1 LSAIRTLL
9 GFPSMWS
16 ALTRVTVLIGSILV
30 FDLSARAA
38 VLLYVFEAWVCLSFR
53 LGMREPVQH
62 NGSGPT
68 GPGAPRVALRALVA
82 ALITVPIL
90 VMPGLLICGV
100 LFAGESISQLLGRL
114 AIERG
119 LVGSAVTVLVA
130 EIFDAMRILR
140 RMRAGLSGAPD
151 AYFVLARVWV
161 LILPAMVMAELR
173 LPAGIES
180 WLMLLA
186 MIGSILLFEGLPV
199 NELRRLE
206 RALKATDSTRVP

>member
-1 LSAIRTLL
+1 
-9 GFPSMWS
+9 MWS

-206 RALKATDSTRVP
+206 RALEATDSRRVR